1 MKQKVKQEDKFYWWK
16 KHKDDVPFYRWIQ
29 GKDPSTPKI
38 MLAPEE
44 CWTNVDH
51 DIYRTHNFIHI
62 LHGAYDYSDYKKVL
76 PEDIVKKIVIW
87 PTYFAHWSM
96 SRAITFTYNKPNE
109 QEYKSLFVCLN
120 HKPRPHRVRFI
131 DDLAKFDLLDKNFYS
146 WHGDPYGDN
155 LEVELKY
162 WKEEKVIL
170 DVLNQNTSPVQ
181 NFWPKEMDLSVINLV
196 TETFDAGPFVT
207 EKTFRCFLYKK
218 PFIIYGP
225 PGIHHKLLEWGFK
238 LPKKIINYSFDLIED
253 HAKRREAIC
262 KELQRLS
269 KKDFNILAKK
279 LKPTTEYNLQ
289 IFYRLIK
296 NKKIIPQIALEDSY
310 YAQEIQQSI
319 DNIDRLTKSNFAP

>member
-155 LEVELKY
+155 LK
-162 WKEEKVIL
+162 
-170 DVLNQNTSPVQ
+170 LN
-181 NFWPKEMDLSVINLV
+181 
-196 TETFDAGPFVT
+196 
-207 EKTFRCFLYKK
+207 
-218 PFIIYGP
+218 
-225 PGIHHKLLEWGFK
+225 
-238 LPKKIINYSFDLIED
+238 
-253 HAKRREAIC
+253 
-262 KELQRLS
+262 
-269 KKDFNILAKK
+269 
-279 LKPTTEYNLQ
+279 
-289 IFYRLIK
+289 
-296 NKKIIPQIALEDSY
+296 
-310 YAQEIQQSI
+310 
-319 DNIDRLTKSNFAP
+319 